1 MLEGGLGS
9 PFFAFRNE
17 LMIPD
22 DLIKIGL
29 IGQTHALKGAFKIR
43 AVDDPNQI
51 LKLMRVYV
59 ATRGWF
65 VVKKLEL
72 HDTTPILQLVG
83 ISSLELATKLI
94 GLELYAHEAE
104 LPLEEDAFYYHDLVG
119 CKVIDQN
126 KLEVG
131 VVKDV
136 LDTGIQDLLV
146 IEKGGKDYLV
156 PVQAPY
162 VRVLRKLIEIDVFPG
177 LLDDNDS

>member
-1 MLEGGLGS
+1 
-9 PFFAFRNE
+9 
-17 LMIPD
+17 MIPD
-22 DLIKIGL
+22 ELIKIGL

-65 VVKKLEL
+65 QVKKLEL
-72 HDTTPILQLVG
+72 HDTTPIMQLIG

-94 GLELYAHEAE
+94 GLEIYAHQDE
-104 LPLEEDAFYYHDLVG
+104 LPLEEDVFYYHDLVG
-119 CKVIDQN
+119 SKVIDQN
-126 KLEVG
+126 KLEIG
-131 VVKDV
+131 TVKNV

-146 IEKGGKDYLV
+146 IEKGGKEYLV

-162 VRVLRKLIEIDVFPG
+162 VRVLRKLIEIEVFPG
-177 LLDDNDS
+177 LLDDNQA